1 MVEKQIFSV
10 KWIRSTQ
17 ISWFNPIHLWNKPMI
32 MNPQSQIIAKKKFN
46 ISKHPV
52 FIVSLFPFLMAQI
65 ETLCWWQNQ
74 SPKSNQSYHQH
85 ISSSIFVTSLRPAKI
100 VIYELYENLFSD
112 GQEDDKID
120 VSQDYYQSPIIM
132 QTQVSQQMDLSP
144 STKTEKD

>member
-74 SPKSNQSYHQH
+74 SPKSNQSSHQH
-85 ISSSIFVTSLRPAKI
+85 ISSSTFVTNIAEARLNC
-100 VIYELYENLFSD
+100 NLWIIQKLIFRWARRWQNWCFTRLLSITNNHAD
-112 GQEDDKID
+112 T
-120 VSQDYYQSPIIM
+120 SQSANEP
-132 QTQVSQQMDLSP
+132 
-144 STKTEKD
+144 